1 MKALHNLKEMLCR
14 ELEELAE
21 KENLSMGDLDL
32 AHKLTDTI
40 KNIDK
45 IVMLE
50 EDGGYSRAGGWE
62 ARGIYGRYNDG
73 GNSYVGRGEHY
84 VQGHYSRDGQGGS
97 QGGGYSGR
105 DGYSRGGEDM
115 MEELERLKQRAT
127 HQSEREM
134 IQRMMDEMRSR

>member
-50 EDGGYSRAGGWE
+50 EEKGYSRAGGWE
-62 ARGIYGRYNDG
+62 ERGTYGRYNDG

>member
-50 EDGGYSRAGGWE
+50 EEKGYSRAGGWE
-62 ARGIYGRYNDG
+62 ARGTYGRYNDG
-73 GNSYVGRGEHY
+73 GNSYAGRGEHY
-84 VQGHYSRDGQGGS
+84 VQGHYSRDGQGG
-97 QGGGYSGR
+97 GYSGR
-105 DGYSRGGEDM
+105 DGGEGYSRGSEGM

-134 IQRMMDEMRSR
+134 IQRMMDDMRR

>member
-50 EDGGYSRAGGWE
+50 EEKGYSRAGGWE
-62 ARGIYGRYNDG
+62 ARGTYGRYNDG
-73 GNSYVGRGEHY
+73 GNSYAGRGEHY
-84 VQGHYSRDGQGGS
+84 VQGHYSRDGQGG
-97 QGGGYSGR
+97 GYSGR
-105 DGYSRGGEDM
+105 DGGEGYSRGGEDM

-134 IQRMMDEMRSR
+134 IQRMMDDMRR

>member
-32 AHKLTDTI
+32 ANKLTDTI

-62 ARGIYGRYNDG
+62 ARGTYGRYNDG

-84 VQGHYSRDGQGGS
+84 VQGHYSRDGQGG
-97 QGGGYSGR
+97 GYSGR
-105 DGYSRGGEDM
+105 DGYSRSGEDM

>member
-14 ELEELAE
+14 E
-21 KENLSMGDLDL
+21 
-32 AHKLTDTI
+32 
-40 KNIDK
+40 IDK

-62 ARGIYGRYNDG
+62 ARGTYGRYNDG

>member
-62 ARGIYGRYNDG
+62 ARGTYGRYNDG

-84 VQGHYSRDGQGGS
+84 VQGHYSRDGS

-134 IQRMMDEMRSR
+134 IQRMMDERRSR

>member
-1 MKALHNLKEMLCR
+1 MPGT
-14 ELEELAE
+14 EELAE

-62 ARGIYGRYNDG
+62 ARGTYGRYNDG
-73 GNSYVGRGEHY
+73 GNSYVSRGEHY
-84 VQGHYSRDGQGGS
+84 VQGHYSRDG

>member
-62 ARGIYGRYNDG
+62 ARGTTYGRYNDG

-84 VQGHYSRDGQGGS
+84 VQGHYSRDGQGG
-97 QGGGYSGR
+97 GYSGR
-105 DGYSRGGEDM
+105 DGYSRSGEDM